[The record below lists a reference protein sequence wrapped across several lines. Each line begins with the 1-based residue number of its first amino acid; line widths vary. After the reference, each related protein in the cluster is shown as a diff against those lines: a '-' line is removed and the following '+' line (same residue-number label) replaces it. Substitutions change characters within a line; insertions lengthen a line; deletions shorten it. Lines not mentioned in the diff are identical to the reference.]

1 MKKITAVFLTVL
13 LLAVS
18 LFSLTGSAWGTPQLM
33 LAAHYNADDQ
43 LITVQYRL
51 LDFAGTESAD
61 FRLKYNSDMME
72 LDSYTTNKIANCFTE
87 LGVKQDDK
95 NIIAI
100 EFVDLYHI
108 EESDCEEDG
117 SATIA
122 TLVFK
127 LTDKNAA
134 DAVFIAT
141 TDSCAMDPN
150 SENVSLDRATLKI
163 ALNGGT
169 TSAST
174 VEGYEIPEDMLGK
187 PSSSDKQNSEKQNI
201 QKIVIAACLAA
212 AVFVIALIVIVVYYR
227 KKGDDKG
234 EKTKT
239 KN

>member
-51 LDFAGTESAD
+51 LDLAGTESAD

-87 LGVKQDDK
+87 LGVTQDDK

-100 EFVDLYHI
+100 EFVDLYHV

-127 LTDKNAA
+127 LTDKNPA

-141 TDSCAMDPN
+141 ADSCAMDPN

>member
-18 LFSLTGSAWGTPQLM
+18 LFSFTASAWGTPKLM

-72 LDSYTTNKIANCFTE
+72 LASYTTNKIANCFTE
-87 LGVKQDDK
+87 LGVEQDDK

-122 TLVFK
+122 TLVFQLK
-127 LTDKNAA
+127 DTKAT

-141 TDSCAMDPN
+141 ADSCAMDPN

-163 ALNGGT
+163 ALNGGS

-187 PSSSDKQNSEKQNI
+187 PSSSDKQNIK
-201 QKIVIAACLAA
+201 KIVIAAAIAA
-212 AVFVIALIVIVVYYR
+212 AVFVIALVVIVVYYR
-227 KKGDDKG
+227 KKGD

-239 KN
+239 DK